1 MNNHFV
7 YKDALGKTSHHVQ
20 FKWLKRLCGGVGGDS
35 VVSHWRE
42 DGVFWTVPEQPPP
55 PPRSPGPTGEDRLFI
70 VQKDSKTSIRWSEV
84 DLVIFLFLPFSS
96 FHIGV
101 HVPLKIRA
109 TSTTLLN

>member
-42 DGVFWTVPEQPPP
+42 DGVFWTAPEQPPP
-55 PPRSPGPTGEDRLFI
+55 PL

>member
-1 MNNHFV
+1 V
-7 YKDALGKTSHHVQ
+7 G
-20 FKWLKRLCGGVGGDS
+20 GGVFLGFPFGLKMGCFGPS
-35 VVSHWRE
+35 LK
-42 DGVFWTVPEQPPP
+42 TPPP
-55 PPRSPGPTGEDRLFI
+55 PL

>member
-1 MNNHFV
+1 VEWGVIQWFHIGVKMACFGPSLNN
-7 YKDALGKTSHHVQ
+7 
-20 FKWLKRLCGGVGGDS
+20 
-35 VVSHWRE
+35 
-42 DGVFWTVPEQPPP
+42 PPP
-55 PPRSPGPTGEDRLFI
+55 PL